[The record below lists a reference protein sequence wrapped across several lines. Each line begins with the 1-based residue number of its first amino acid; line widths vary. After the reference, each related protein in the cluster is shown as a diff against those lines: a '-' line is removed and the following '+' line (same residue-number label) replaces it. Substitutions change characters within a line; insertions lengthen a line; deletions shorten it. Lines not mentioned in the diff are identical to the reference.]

1 MNGLWGK
8 SLSFVSEKLSASIF
22 RITELSLRNSPGP
35 NHKYH
40 HLNNILHESL
50 KVLVD
55 IKKTNAGIEL
65 WLGKWK
71 LCIDFLSSTF

>member
-1 MNGLWGK
+1 MVFGDK
-8 SLSFVSEKLSASIF
+8 VFSFVSEELSAAIF
-22 RITELSLRNSPGP
+22 RIHELSLRNSPDS

-55 IKKTNAGIEL
+55 IKKTIAGIEL

-71 LCIDFLSSTF
+71 LCIDFLSLTF